1 MLKDL
6 LPSWLR
12 RVVER
17 VFVSNPPAKP
27 PVRNKVLLVLV
38 DDDGKET
45 LQLRPNIDYE
55 KVNKA
60 REAIRAAIKR
70 NEAAKLVQSCPQDK

>member
-6 LPSWLR
+6 LPQWLR

-17 VFVSNPPAKP
+17 VFVSKPPAKP
-27 PVRNKVLLVLV
+27 RNKVLLVLV
-38 DDDGKET
+38 DDDGEKK
-45 LQLRPNIDYE
+45 LQVRPDIDYD

-60 REAIRAAIKR
+60 REAIRAALKR
-70 NEAAKLVQSCPQDK
+70 ERDKKQ